1 MRLEKKDLEASRPC
15 LGDVLGGEGG
25 YCGIA
30 VIGGDIE
37 PLLSALLLPAPF
49 WPSACSK
56 FSCRCGDAGFDLGD
70 LDDLGLSVEGLRC
83 WRLSVSAG
91 LLVALRFSDGGAV
104 DFGILQVF
112 DRPIVR
118 SNANRLPASN
128 ICVWRSIGEKARRAW
143 VLLDLKFAFT
153 ISPMRTK

>member
-30 VIGGDIE
+30 VIGGDID
-37 PLLSALLLPAPF
+37 PFLCALPLPAPF

-56 FSCRCGDAGFDLGD
+56 FSSRCGDPGFDLGD
-70 LDDLGLSVEGLRC
+70 LDDLGLRVEGLRC

-91 LLVALRFSDGGAV
+91 LLVALRFNDGGTV
-104 DFGILQVF
+104 DFGILWVLIF
-112 DRPIVR
+112 LFFAV
-118 SNANRLPASN
+118 LPADSLLQ
-128 ICVWRSIGEKARRAW
+128 ISAYGEVSEKRF
-143 VLLDLKFAFT
+143 V
-153 ISPMRTK
+153 